1 MADADIVL
9 DLNTIE
15 LVNGDVRITQGLE
28 VDGPIASSGTIQIKD
43 TNGQVRIELRE
54 DGQII
59 VKRSDGKNAVRIR
72 EFDIELYDTSGQIS
86 IEFQTSGSAG
96 IYQDLLLYNNADIKL
111 DGQFLAARLD
121 DIEQRLANGGL

>member
-1 MADADIVL
+1 MADADILL

-15 LVNGDVRITQGLE
+15 FVNGDVRITQGLE
-28 VDGPIASSGTIQIKD
+28 IDGAVSSNGTLQIKD

-59 VKRSDGKNAVRIR
+59 LKRSDGTNAVRIR
-72 EFDIELYDTSGQIS
+72 EFDIELYDTGGQIS

-96 IYQDLLLYNNADIKL
+96 IYQDLLLFNGADIKL